1 MSLCV
6 ELGQFA
12 VQQRLA
18 HVVNKLYF
26 NTKNKIKKKKIP
38 LCAETTMVRGR
49 VMCRGVHCGALGGG
63 QDLGASWVSIDR

>member
-18 HVVNKLYF
+18 HVVNQLYF
-26 NTKNKIKKKKIP
+26 NTKNKIKKKNTP
-38 LCAETTMVRGR
+38 VR
-49 VMCRGVHCGALGGG
+49 
-63 QDLGASWVSIDR
+63 